1 MCVALPMK
9 LTSLEG
15 HEGIAEQE
23 GLKVK
28 INTML
33 LPEAEIG
40 DYVIVHAGF
49 AIQLVDEEDAQ
60 RSIELFRELAAQE
73 PPE

>member
-15 HEGIAEQE
+15 QNGVAEQDGVE
-23 GLKVK
+23 INV
-28 INTML
+28 NTML
-33 LPEAEIG
+33 LPGAKVG

-49 AIQLVDEEDAQ
+49 AIHLLDEEEA
-60 RSIELFRELAAQE
+60 RKSIELFREIAAQE

>member
-15 HEGIAEQE
+15 QNGVAEQD
-23 GLKVK
+23 GVM
-28 INTML
+28 INVNTML
-33 LPEAEIG
+33 LPVAKVG

-49 AIQLVDEEDAQ
+49 AIHLLDEEEA
-60 RSIELFRELAAQE
+60 RKSIELFREIAAQE

>member
-1 MCVALPMK
+1 MCLALPMK

-15 HEGIAEQE
+15 QSGVAEQD
-23 GLKVK
+23 GVM
-28 INTML
+28 INVNTTL
-33 LPEAEIG
+33 LPEAKIG

-49 AIQLVDEEDAQ
+49 AIQLLDEEEA
-60 RSIELFRELAAQE
+60 RKSIELFREIAEQE